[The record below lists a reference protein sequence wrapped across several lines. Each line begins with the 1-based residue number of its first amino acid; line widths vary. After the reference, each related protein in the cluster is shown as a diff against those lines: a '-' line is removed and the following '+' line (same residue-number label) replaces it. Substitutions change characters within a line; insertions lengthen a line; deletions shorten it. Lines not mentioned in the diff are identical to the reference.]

1 MLIIL
6 KLKFNLTFIYFKFI
20 FNLYLKNEGLSMD
33 IKKMEP
39 DLQAPYQRM
48 YVTLFKA
55 VTAALYMMEDG
66 EVMKARG
73 VLVRAQQ
80 ETEEQYVEAGGPEL

>member
-1 MLIIL
+1 M
-6 KLKFNLTFIYFKFI
+6 KLSK
-20 FNLYLKNEGLSMD
+20 
-33 IKKMEP
+33 P
-39 DLQAPYQRM
+39 DPDPNAPYQKM

-55 VTAALYMMEDG
+55 ITAALYMIEDG

-80 ETEEQYVEAGGPEL
+80 EAEELYVEAGGPAE

>member
-1 MLIIL
+1 
-6 KLKFNLTFIYFKFI
+6 
-20 FNLYLKNEGLSMD
+20 MD
-33 IKKMEP
+33 IKKIAP
-39 DLQAPYQRM
+39 DPNAPYQKM

-55 VTAALYMMEDG
+55 ITAALYMMEDG

-80 ETEEQYVEAGGPEL
+80 ETEELYIEAGGPAE

>member
-1 MLIIL
+1 
-6 KLKFNLTFIYFKFI
+6 
-20 FNLYLKNEGLSMD
+20 MD
-33 IKKMEP
+33 IPKPRP
-39 DLQAPYQRM
+39 DPTAPYQKM

-55 VTAALYMMEDG
+55 ITAALYMIEDG

-80 ETEEQYVEAGGPEL
+80 ETEELYIEAGGPAE

>member
-1 MLIIL
+1 MQE
-6 KLKFNLTFIYFKFI
+6 KLEVQYIEFSKL
-20 FNLYLKNEGLSMD
+20 G
-33 IKKMEP
+33 P
-39 DLQAPYQRM
+39 DPNAPYQKM

-66 EVMKARG
+66 EVMKTRR

-80 ETEEQYVEAGGPEL
+80 ETEEQYVEAGGPAI

>member
-1 MLIIL
+1 MEIQ
-6 KLKFNLTFIYFKFI
+6 KLPADPN
-20 FNLYLKNEGLSMD
+20 
-33 IKKMEP
+33 
-39 DLQAPYQRM
+39 APYQQM

-80 ETEEQYVEAGGPEL
+80 ETEELYIEAGGPKI

>member
-1 MLIIL
+1 
-6 KLKFNLTFIYFKFI
+6 
-20 FNLYLKNEGLSMD
+20 MD

-39 DLQAPYQRM
+39 DSQAPYQRM

-80 ETEEQYVEAGGPEL
+80 ETEEQYVEAGGLEL

>member
-1 MLIIL
+1 
-6 KLKFNLTFIYFKFI
+6 
-20 FNLYLKNEGLSMD
+20 MD
-33 IKKMEP
+33 IPKPIP
-39 DLQAPYQRM
+39 DPHAPYQRM

-66 EVMKARG
+66 EIMKARG

-80 ETEEQYVEAGGPEL
+80 ATEELYIEAGGSDT

>member
-1 MLIIL
+1 
-6 KLKFNLTFIYFKFI
+6 
-20 FNLYLKNEGLSMD
+20 
-33 IKKMEP
+33 MERSKP
-39 DLQAPYQRM
+39 DPNAPYQKM

-66 EVMKARG
+66 EFMNARA

-80 ETEEQYVEAGGPEL
+80 ETETLYIDAEQ

>member
-1 MLIIL
+1 
-6 KLKFNLTFIYFKFI
+6 
-20 FNLYLKNEGLSMD
+20 MD
-33 IKKMEP
+33 IEKIAP
-39 DLQAPYQRM
+39 DPKAPYQQM

-66 EVMKARG
+66 EVLKARG

-80 ETEEQYVEAGGPEL
+80 ETEELYIEAGGSDV

>member
-1 MLIIL
+1 M
-6 KLKFNLTFIYFKFI
+6 KLSKP
-20 FNLYLKNEGLSMD
+20 D
-33 IKKMEP
+33 P
-39 DLQAPYQRM
+39 DLNAPYQKM

-55 VTAALYMMEDG
+55 ITAALYMMEDG

-80 ETEEQYVEAGGPEL
+80 ETEELYVEAGAGE

>member
-1 MLIIL
+1 
-6 KLKFNLTFIYFKFI
+6 
-20 FNLYLKNEGLSMD
+20 MD
-33 IKKMEP
+33 IPKPRP
-39 DLQAPYQRM
+39 DPNAPYQKM

-55 VTAALYMMEDG
+55 ITAALYMIEDG

-80 ETEEQYVEAGGPEL
+80 ETEELYIEAGGPAM